1 MRKPLVL
8 VAVPVLVAA
17 LAIPALAATKSVRVG
32 DNWFVRDTESTPT
45 VTVKR
50 NDYVRWRFV
59 GDRAHTV
66 TVRRGPVRFDSG
78 EKRSGVF
85 RKRMTR
91 TGTYRIYC
99 RIHGADD
106 QSMILRVRR

>member
-8 VAVPVLVAA
+8 VAVPVLNAA
-17 LAIPALAATKSVRVG
+17 LAIPALAATKTVRVG
-32 DNWFVRDTESTPT
+32 DNYFVRDTDSTPT
-45 VTVKR
+45 VTVRR
-50 NDYVRWRFV
+50 NDVVRWRFV
-59 GDRAHTV
+59 GRAPHTV

-78 EKRSGVF
+78 DKRSGVY

>member
-8 VAVPVLVAA
+8 VATFAVSVA
-17 LAIPALAATKSVRVG
+17 LAIPALAATRNVRVG

-45 VTVKR
+45 VTVRR
-50 NDYVRWRFV
+50 NDVVRWRFV
-59 GDRAHTV
+59 GDRPHTV
-66 TVRRGPVRFDSG
+66 TVRHGPVRFDSG
-78 EKRSGVF
+78 EMRSGVF
-85 RKRMTR
+85 RRRMRR

>member
-8 VAVPVLVAA
+8 VAMLAATAA
-17 LAIPALAATKSVRVG
+17 LAIPALAATKNVRVG

-45 VTVKR
+45 VTVQR

-59 GDRAHTV
+59 GDRPHTV

-78 EKRSGVF
+78 EKRSGVY
-85 RKRMTR
+85 RKRMR
-91 TGTYRIYC
+91 RAGTYRIYC